1 MEPALGGS
9 ARDAGCHRRLG
20 PTDTGP
26 DEFPEPM
33 LLLTFRQPHA
43 TPPYRWV
50 LQRLLELKGPDSAR
64 LAPGARNP
72 RDRGEPRRP
81 SKFEEVRDLVVEG
94 LRPLDQDHVPQ
105 LPHHHLPRSH

>member
-72 RDRGEPRRP
+72 RDRGETRRP
-81 SKFEEVRDLVVEG
+81 SLFLKVRALVVEG
-94 LRPLDQDHVPQ
+94 MRLLAEGHVPCIAHS
-105 LPHHHLPRSH
+105 PMSR